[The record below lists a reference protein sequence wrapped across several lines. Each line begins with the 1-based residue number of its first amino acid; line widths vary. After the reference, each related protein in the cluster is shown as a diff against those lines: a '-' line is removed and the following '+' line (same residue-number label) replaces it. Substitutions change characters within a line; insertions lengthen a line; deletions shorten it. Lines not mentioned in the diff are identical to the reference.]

1 MGLVA
6 DLERGKL
13 REAQGAKDDADGPHG
28 AKARRA
34 MPIEER
40 DEPLPVHGGPR
51 CAPRDS
57 RASSRNR
64 CPRYQRATRAPA
76 TRALVPMRSAT
87 DGSLIAARMSAPR
100 PLAAPEEAGS

>member
-1 MGLVA
+1 MGLVT
-6 DLERGKL
+6 DRERGKL
-13 REAQGAKDDADGPHG
+13 CQAEGAEDDADGTHG

-34 MPIEER
+34 MAIEDR
-40 DEPLPVHGGPR
+40 DEPLPVHGALR

-64 CPRYQRATRAPA
+64 CPRYQRTTRAPA
-76 TRALVPMRSAT
+76 TSALVPMRSAT